1 MQGKLKG
8 RKEYLASRTEKIL
21 FFLNKNGLIGSLGD
35 C

>member
-8 RKEYLASRTEKIL
+8 RKEYLTSKTEKIL